1 MRIKFWSVCRDDQLS
16 IERAG
21 DALTVNGVKF
31 DFANLP
37 LGATLP
43 AGAADCPWIFG
54 DIERTAEGV
63 HVMMLLPHA
72 ADAPESARFPRDI
85 VNPADGPILLPGT
98 TAQVYAS
105 SVPGVIEWSRM
116 ITAEMKAEADAARHL
131 AAVVA
136 DTASR
141 RAAADSAIAPLQDA
155 VDLDEATEEEAARL
169 KEWKRYRVALN
180 RLPEQP
186 GYPNSIDWPAPP
198 A

>member
-1 MRIKFWSVCRDDQLS
+1 MRIKFSPQRRDDQLS

-131 AAVVA
+131 ADVVA

-155 VDLDEATEEEAARL
+155 GDLDEATEEEAARL

-180 RLPEQP
+180 RLPEQA
-186 GYPNSIDWPAPP
+186 GYPTEIDWPAPP